1 MKMLRVRL
9 ILLGDSQ
16 MTFKKMSRSLYSRQ
30 YLRDSWV
37 DLHIWKTMNIEV
49 ELMDKLRG
57 KKPEEYSLDKMQGRA
72 L

>member
-37 DLHIWKTMNIEV
+37 DLHI
-49 ELMDKLRG
+49 
-57 KKPEEYSLDKMQGRA
+57 
-72 L
+72 